1 MEAMKYFQMLRI
13 SVITVTLN
21 VTPAIPNIPVPV
33 VLPKILCWTTS
44 ALNVTNLVKNV
55 TEYYQPTV

>member
-13 SVITVTLN
+13 SVITVTLS

-33 VLPKILCWTTS
+33 VLPKISCWTTS
-44 ALNVTNLVKNV
+44 VLNVTNLVKNV